1 MTATERLTE
10 LGIEWPAVPVPLGS
24 YVPAVRVGD
33 LVYTSG
39 QTPLVD
45 GKLVYAGPVGDGG
58 VTLEQ
63 AKASARLCG
72 LNALA
77 AASGVCGGVDDIVRI
92 VKVTVFVASTPEF
105 TQQPAVANGAS
116 DLFTEIFGD
125 DGKHARSAI
134 GVSSLPLGCTTEV
147 EIVVQVRS

>member
-1 MTATERLTE
+1 MSATERLTE
-10 LGIEWPAVPVPLGS
+10 LGIEWPAVPTPLGS
-24 YVPAVRVGD
+24 YVPAVRIGD

-39 QTPLVD
+39 QTPLVN
-45 GKLVYAGPVGDGG
+45 GQLMYAGAVGDGT
-58 VTLEQ
+58 VTIED

-77 AASGVCGGVDDIVRI
+77 AASGACGGVDDIVRI
-92 VKVTVFVASTPEF
+92 VKVTVFVASTPDF
-105 TQQPAVANGAS
+105 TRQPEVANGAS
-116 DLFTEIFGD
+116 DLFTDIFGD

-147 EIVVQVRS
+147 EIIVQVRP

>member
-10 LGIEWPAVPVPLGS
+10 LGIAWPAVPVPLGS

-39 QTPLVD
+39 QTPLVN
-45 GKLVYAGPVGDGG
+45 GQLMYMGAAGEGG
-58 VTLEQ
+58 VSLEDAQ
-63 AKASARLCG
+63 ASARICA

-77 AASGVCGGVDDIVRI
+77 AASGVCGGVDDILRI
-92 VKVTVFVASTPEF
+92 VKVTVFVASTPDF

-116 DLFTEIFGD
+116 DLFTDIFGD

-147 EIVVQVRS
+147 EIVVQVRP